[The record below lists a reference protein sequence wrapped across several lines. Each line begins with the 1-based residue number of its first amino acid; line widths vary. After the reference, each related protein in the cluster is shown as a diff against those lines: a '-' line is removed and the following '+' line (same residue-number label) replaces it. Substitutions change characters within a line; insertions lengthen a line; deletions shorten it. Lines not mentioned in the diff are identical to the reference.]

1 MVSSIFLGED
11 RLDECGGGGSRE
23 APASPHTR
31 FYLRRYADSIS
42 RNCIFVGGFLNGLP
56 VI

>member
-11 RLDECGGGGSRE
+11 RLYECGGEQGSPRL
-23 APASPHTR
+23 PHTR
-31 FYLRRYADSIS
+31 FNLRRYADSIS

-56 VI
+56 AI

>member
-1 MVSSIFLGED
+1 MSA
-11 RLDECGGGGSRE
+11 GGSRE

-42 RNCIFVGGFLNGLP
+42 RNCIFVGGFLNGLLA
-56 VI
+56 I

>member
-11 RLDECGGGGSRE
+11 RLDECGGGSRG

-31 FYLRRYADSIS
+31 FYLRRYGDSIS

-56 VI
+56 AI

>member
-11 RLDECGGGGSRE
+11 RLYECGGSRE
-23 APASPHTR
+23 APASPHTS

-42 RNCIFVGGFLNGLP
+42 SNCIFVGGFLNGLP
-56 VI
+56 AI